1 MEVNPYQSA
10 SSHTLESKTVV
21 PHSTSVRGE
30 AWRGFKF
37 GARITGIVMS
47 VIVGVMGLVTL
58 GVAICLAVVTKGE
71 ILNAVSFFQIAKG
84 IGGSIFAILLMS
96 FYGGIA
102 GGIIMTIAALIR
114 KPRNRN
120 AGSKKA

>member
-1 MEVNPYQSA
+1 MEENPYQST
-10 SSHTLESKTVV
+10 SSHTAELQTVV

-37 GARITGIVMS
+37 GARITGIVMFA
-47 VIVGVMGLVTL
+47 IVAVMGLVTL
-58 GVAICLAVVTKGE
+58 GVAIYLAVVTKGE
-71 ILNAVSFFQIAKG
+71 ILNAVSYFQIAKG
-84 IGGSIFAILLMS
+84 IGGSIFAVLLMS

-114 KPRNRN
+114 KRRNRN
-120 AGSKKA
+120 VGSKVA